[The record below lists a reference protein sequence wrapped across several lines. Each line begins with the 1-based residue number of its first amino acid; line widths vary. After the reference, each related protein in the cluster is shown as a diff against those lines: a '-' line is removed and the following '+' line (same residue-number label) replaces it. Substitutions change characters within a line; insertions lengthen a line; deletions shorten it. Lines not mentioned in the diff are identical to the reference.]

1 MLCTSRMDAHVST
14 MSSTRPGRAMSMRRK
29 GPASMPR
36 RLDGTMRTGAGSTRV
51 RIPQEKELSM
61 RHIRTPALVL
71 AVSLL
76 AAATASAAPP
86 ATDAVPAHLRF
97 AMQRDLDIQPQQIP
111 QYLDAE
117 RLAASVERD
126 ARTRLGAQYAGAW
139 LERDATGRY
148 RTVVAATRPNIV
160 SVRGVAQ
167 PVRVVEHSLR
177 TLDTAR
183 AKLDAAARAATSA
196 RNAKAG
202 GLDARIHAWH
212 VDVRSNRIVV
222 TTDLGAGHA
231 ARDFVAASGVD
242 TRLVRYAES
251 AARPDTMAFD
261 MRGGDGYTVSG
272 LGSCSIGFAVTLGA
286 NNGFVSA
293 GHCGPSNAATT
304 HFNGQSVGY
313 IYQSVFPGS
322 DYAVIH
328 NTNPQGIPRPW
339 VNAYQYGGNLVV
351 RGSTPAVV
359 GAAVCRSGIRTGAR
373 CGTLQ
378 ATGVSVNYGGQP
390 VHNLSATSA
399 CAGRGDSGGSF
410 VTPEGQAQ
418 GVVSGGPLEPGTND
432 NCTIGTPMSYFQPIG
447 PVLSAYG
454 LTLVTSP

>member
-1 MLCTSRMDAHVST
+1 
-14 MSSTRPGRAMSMRRK
+14 
-29 GPASMPR
+29 
-36 RLDGTMRTGAGSTRV
+36 
-51 RIPQEKELSM
+51 M
-61 RHIRTPALVL
+61 RHTRTSALVL

-86 ATDAVPAHLRF
+86 STDTVPTQLRF

-117 RLAASVERD
+117 RLAASIERD
-126 ARTRLGAQYAGAW
+126 ARTRLGAHYAGAW
-139 LERDATGRY
+139 LERDAKGRY

-177 TLDTAR
+177 TLDAAR
-183 AKLDAAARAATSA
+183 AKLDAGARSFNAT
-196 RNAKAG
+196 RNAKAP
-202 GLDARIHAWH
+202 GLDARIQSWH
-212 VDVRSNRIVV
+212 VDMRSNRIVV
-222 TTDLGAGHA
+222 TVDIGAGHA

-242 TRLVRYAES
+242 KRLVRFAES
-251 AARPDTMAFD
+251 AARPSTMAFD
-261 MRGGDGYTVSG
+261 IRGGDGYNVSG

-286 NNGFVSA
+286 NNGFISA
-293 GHCGPSNAATT
+293 GHCGTTNATTT

-328 NTNPQGIPRPW
+328 NTNAQGIPTSL
-339 VNAYQYGGNLVV
+339 VNAYQFGGNLVI
-351 RGSTPAVV
+351 RGSTPATI

-378 ATGVSVNYGGQP
+378 ATGVSVNYGGQI
-390 VHNLSATSA
+390 VSNLSSTTA

-410 VTPEGQAQ
+410 ATPEGQAQ
-418 GVVSGGPLEPGTND
+418 GVTSGGPLQPGTND
-432 NCTIGTPMSYFQPIG
+432 NCTVGTPMSYFQPIG
-447 PVLSAYG
+447 PVLAAYPG

>member
-1 MLCTSRMDAHVST
+1 MHHTRTS
-14 MSSTRPGRAMSMRRK
+14 
-29 GPASMPR
+29 
-36 RLDGTMRTGAGSTRV
+36 
-51 RIPQEKELSM
+51 
-61 RHIRTPALVL
+61 ALVL
-71 AVSLL
+71 AASLL

-86 ATDAVPAHLRF
+86 STDTVPTQLRF

-126 ARTRLGAQYAGAW
+126 ARTRLGAHYAGAW
-139 LERDATGRY
+139 LERDAKGRY
-148 RTVVAATRPNIV
+148 RTVAAATRPNIV

-177 TLDTAR
+177 TLDAAR
-183 AKLDAAARAATSA
+183 AKLDAGARTFNAT
-196 RNAKAG
+196 RNAKAP
-202 GLDARIHAWH
+202 GLDARIQSWH

-222 TTDLGAGHA
+222 TADIGAGNA

-242 TRLVRYAES
+242 TRLVRFTES
-251 AARPDTMAFD
+251 AARPSTMAFD
-261 MRGGDGYTVSG
+261 IRGGDGYRIGS
-272 LGSCSIGFAVTLGA
+272 GSCSIGFAVTLGA
-286 NNGFVSA
+286 NNGFISA
-293 GHCGPSNAATT
+293 GHCGPSNANVT

-313 IYQSVFPGS
+313 IYQSVFPGG

-328 NTNPQGIPRPW
+328 NTNPQGIPSPW

-351 RGSTPAVV
+351 RGSTPATI
-359 GAAVCRSGIRTGAR
+359 GATVCRSGIRTGAR

-378 ATGVSVNYGGQP
+378 ATGVSVNYGGQI
-390 VHNLSATSA
+390 VNNLSATSA

-432 NCTIGTPMSYFQPIG
+432 NCTVGTPMSYFQPIG

-454 LTLVTSP
+454 LTLHIGN